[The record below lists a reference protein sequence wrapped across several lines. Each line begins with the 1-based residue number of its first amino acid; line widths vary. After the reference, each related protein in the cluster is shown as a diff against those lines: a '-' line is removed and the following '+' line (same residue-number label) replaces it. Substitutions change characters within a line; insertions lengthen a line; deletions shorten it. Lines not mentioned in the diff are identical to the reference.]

1 MPSNAERILN
11 SFQFLSSSTDDY
23 RDHWICDES
32 LQRILNLHSPTLNL
46 TFKFDRGALNR
57 ALSGVSLAASSD
69 ASTRTSDEIRLFVCN
84 FATTC
89 PYDEERRNVTFYY
102 CCSFGE
108 IGPATPTQA
117 SDCQCVHAQIY
128 QDTGAIR

>member
-1 MPSNAERILN
+1 MPSNAKHIRKAL
-11 SFQFLSSSTDDY
+11 QFLSASTDDY

-32 LQRILNLHSPTLNL
+32 LQRILNLHFATLNL
-46 TFKFDRGALNR
+46 TFKFDRAALNR

-69 ASTRTSDEIRLFVCN
+69 ASTRTSDASTRTSCN

-89 PYDEERRNVTFYY
+89 PYNEERRKVIFYL
-102 CCSFGE
+102 CCSIGE
-108 IGPATPTQA
+108 RGPATPTQA